1 MTREAGAGVVRRLER
16 PANAMRKSLRRM
28 LDEIPES
35 AGADDWDGEG
45 ARAVAPR
52 TVEIAKSVLAE
63 LPGYILAPEFDPDV
77 WATPRGEV
85 DFDWAAPCD
94 AMFTIS
100 VGPTG
105 RIVFV
110 CTLGDEERVSGS
122 GPWNGDLPAYIGDG
136 FRRLRDCLGK

>member
-1 MTREAGAGVVRRLER
+1 MTREAEAGVVRRLER

-63 LPGYILAPEFDPDV
+63 LPAYVLAPEFDPDV

-100 VGPTG
+100 VGPTD

-110 CTLGDEERVSGS
+110 CTLGDGERVSGS
-122 GPWNGDLPAYIGDG
+122 SPWNGDLPAYIGDG
-136 FRRLRDCLGK
+136 FRRLRNCRDK

>member
-1 MTREAGAGVVRRLER
+1 MTREAEAGAVHRLER
-16 PANAMRKSLRRM
+16 PAHAMRKSLRRM

-63 LPGYILAPEFDPDV
+63 LPAYVLAPELDPDV
-77 WATPRGEV
+77 SATPQGEV

-94 AMFTIS
+94 AMLTIS

-122 GPWNGDLPAYIGDG
+122 GPWNGELPAYIDDC
-136 FRRLRDCLGK
+136 FRRLRNCRDK

>member
-1 MTREAGAGVVRRLER
+1 MTREAEAGVVRRLER

-63 LPGYILAPEFDPDV
+63 LPAYVLAPELDPDV
-77 WATPRGEV
+77 SATPQGEV
-85 DFDWAAPCD
+85 DFDWVTPD
-94 AMFTIS
+94 NAMLTVG
-100 VGPTG
+100 VGPDGDIAFAGAFADGEQVRG
-105 RIVFV
+105 RA
-110 CTLGDEERVSGS
+110 
-122 GPWNGDLPAYIGDG
+122 PWNGAIPAYIEGG